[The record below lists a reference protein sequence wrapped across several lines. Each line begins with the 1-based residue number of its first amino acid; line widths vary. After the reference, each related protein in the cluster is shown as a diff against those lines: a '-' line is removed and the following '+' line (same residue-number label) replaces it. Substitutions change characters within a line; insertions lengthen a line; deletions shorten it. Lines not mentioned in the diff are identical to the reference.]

1 MADKYKIMED
11 ATSGIFDQ
19 HELDITGL
27 SNGVDE
33 YMKATCL
40 ELLEYMAKNNIT
52 CSILF
57 DEPRFYYNG
66 QYLTKELLFENFL

>member
-1 MADKYKIMED
+1 MADKRAEIL
-11 ATSGIFDQ
+11 
-19 HELDITGL
+19 ELYLPTPEGHPDTQAIYNAMDE
-27 SNGVDE
+27 NG
-33 YMKATCL
+33 KRLCL
-40 ELLEYMAKNNIT
+40 ELLEYMANNNIT